1 MNPKQLMKQVQQMQE
16 QMQQQMAALRVEGSA
31 GGGMVKATMNGSK
44 ELLAVAIDKE
54 AVDPNDVE
62 MLQDLVV
69 AAVNEA
75 SRKVDEEMQ
84 SSLGA
89 MTGGMK
95 IPGTVL
101 AMTRMTAPPLAN
113 LINELTK
120 LPGIGGKSAS
130 RLAYHILKRPAAEAE
145 ALAAA
150 ILEVKQKIFR
160 CSICNNMTDVEPCAI
175 CTDPRRDAVASSA
188 SSRRRSTSRRSSRR
202 AISRASSTSSS
213 ARSRR

>member
-16 QMQQQMAALRVEGSA
+16 QMQQRMSELRVEGSA

-69 AAVNEA
+69 AAINEA
-75 SRKVDEEMQ
+75 ARKVDEEMQ

-95 IPGTVL
+95 IPGL
-101 AMTRMTAPPLAN
+101 
-113 LINELTK
+113 
-120 LPGIGGKSAS
+120 
-130 RLAYHILKRPAAEAE
+130 
-145 ALAAA
+145 
-150 ILEVKQKIFR
+150 F
-160 CSICNNMTDVEPCAI
+160 
-175 CTDPRRDAVASSA
+175 
-188 SSRRRSTSRRSSRR
+188 
-202 AISRASSTSSS
+202 
-213 ARSRR
+213 